1 LKLKT
6 IPKEWGTEY
15 WYAQEPEY
23 GAKVLIIQK
32 DKSTSL
38 HYHEVKKET
47 LFVWAGNITL
57 ELDDQKIHMAEGTIV
72 TIKPGQKHRI
82 MAHLNHTVILEVSTP
97 QLDERVRIE

>member
-6 IPKEWGTEY
+6 VPKEWGTEY

-23 GAKVLIIQK
+23 GGKVLIIQK

-47 LFVWAGNITL
+47 FLVWAGTIEL
-57 ELDDQKIHMAEGTIV
+57 ELEGQKIKMPEGTIV

-82 MAHLNHTVILEVSTP
+82 KALLNHCVILEVSTP
-97 QLDERVRIE
+97 ELDERVRIE